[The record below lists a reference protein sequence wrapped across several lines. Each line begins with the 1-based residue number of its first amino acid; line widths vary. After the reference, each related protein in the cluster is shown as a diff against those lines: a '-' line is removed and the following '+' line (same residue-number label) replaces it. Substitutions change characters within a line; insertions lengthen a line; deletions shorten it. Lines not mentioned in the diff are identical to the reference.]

1 MIVVADTSP
10 FVGLINIGRVDLLAT
25 LFGRV
30 IIPPEVLNELGSS
43 KRPAA
48 VQAFAAMPPEWL
60 EVRAPGTVEPIAE
73 LHAGE
78 RAAISL
84 ARECGAGLLI
94 IDETKGREAARGRG
108 LLVTGTIGILE
119 AAAER
124 GIVQLEDEFDR
135 LKAVRFW
142 VSPKLLDA
150 RLTLFRERK
159 PSQEQEPEDRETLN
173 SEPTAPAEE
182 TD

>member
-1 MIVVADTSP
+1 V
-10 FVGLINIGRVDLLAT
+10 
-25 LFGRV
+25 
-30 IIPPEVLNELGSS
+30 
-43 KRPAA
+43 
-48 VQAFAAMPPEWL
+48 
-60 EVRAPGTVEPIAE
+60 TVEPIAE

-108 LLVTGTIGILE
+108 LLVTGTIGIFE
-119 AAAER
+119 VAAER
-124 GIVQLEDEFDR
+124 RIVQLEDEFDR
-135 LKAVRFW
+135 LKVVGFW

-159 PSQEQEPEDRETLN
+159 RSQEQGRKDRETLT
-173 SEPTAPAEE
+173 SEQAAPAEG
-182 TD
+182 TG

>member
-10 FVGLINIGRVDLLAT
+10 FVGLINLGRVDLLAT

-30 IIPPEVLNELGSS
+30 IIPSEVLDELRSP

-48 VQAFAAMPPEWL
+48 VQAFAATPPEWL
-60 EVRAPGTVEPIAE
+60 EVRAPVTVEPIAE

-78 RAAISL
+78 RASISL

-108 LLVTGTIGILE
+108 ILVTGTIGILE
-119 AAAER
+119 AAADR

-135 LKAVRFW
+135 LKVVGFW

-159 PSQEQEPEDRETLN
+159 RSQEQGRKDRETLT
-173 SEPTAPAEE
+173 SEQAAPAEG
-182 TD
+182 TG